1 MRKIV
6 KCIRQIAEL
15 NVDLFNGLG
24 LGVEIQDFTEPNL
37 SEEDKK
43 DIIDNYIEVFKG
55 FKGIKSM
62 HGPFLDLKPSSP
74 DLLIR
79 EISYK
84 RYLDTINIAR
94 ELDMDYLIYHSQIN
108 PYLNEPG
115 LSKLNNLQAKE
126 FWDKILDETD
136 FKGIILIENVFEEGP
151 EMLRDYIDMVSR
163 PNIRINLDIGHAK
176 LGKASLETWIQT
188 LRDYIAYV
196 HIHSNNDLYDQHV
209 MPSPEEIA
217 ALFELLDKYRINPVL
232 SLEYK
237 IVDIEKEIIKYF

>member
-151 EMLRDYIDMVSR
+151 E
-163 PNIRINLDIGHAK
+163 IGRA
-176 LGKASLETWIQT
+176 
-188 LRDYIAYV
+188 
-196 HIHSNNDLYDQHV
+196 HV
-209 MPSPEEIA
+209 
-217 ALFELLDKYRINPVL
+217 
-232 SLEYK
+232 
-237 IVDIEKEIIKYF
+237 